1 MCGASRLMDIISFNG
16 GLAVEGVFVSL
27 ITIAWRKDRWRE
39 RERER
44 QKYNVHVLNC
54 VYKLK

>member
-39 RERER
+39 R